1 MNPSHIALNSGV
13 LYIELMLNPEVWS
26 SDRKRDA
33 GTERSISRKIIGDIS
48 ATAISSSFCL
58 AAEHDHNQFQGIK
71 MIVPGYFGIIV
82 SLSGLHL
89 AVIYC
94 FILWTGWKQSRSGTD
109 VNLPP
114 SFHRQIS

>member
-71 MIVPGYFGIIV
+71 MIVPGYFGIVNTVNIASSQLCV
-82 SLSGLHL
+82 NRRQVTFALFYLSL
-89 AVIYC
+89 
-94 FILWTGWKQSRSGTD
+94 
-109 VNLPP
+109 NLT
-114 SFHRQIS
+114 STHT